1 LNPLLSFLDLRA
13 PQVCESSDVHPC
25 SSRIDIK
32 FLSDLYFSG
41 IITTRLSWPSRHH
54 TVSKEEPMKT
64 MILTAFIILA
74 IVVGVYVFTSLRNVS
89 RERMDP
95 KDMPRATF
103 EVTKW
108 VSDANGAAYILDD
121 PAEATP
127 IIVNAGLGKKEAMG
141 LREPH
146 EYLDKVGALIQV
158 QRLQNKKTGNPIGY
172 IIAPAR
178 LEIEAGYN
186 ILKQS
191 VMVSIRDPEDSHH
204 RRQREG
210 GN

>member
-1 LNPLLSFLDLRA
+1 LQEFIL
-13 PQVCESSDVHPC
+13 V
-25 SSRIDIK
+25 
-32 FLSDLYFSG
+32 
-41 IITTRLSWPSRHH
+41 RLSGPYGSH
-54 TVSKEEPMKT
+54 VISKEEHMKK
-64 MILTAFIILA
+64 MILTAFILLA
-74 IVVGVYVFTSLRNVS
+74 IVVAVYLFTSFRNVS
-89 RERMDP
+89 RQIMDP
-95 KDMPRATF
+95 KDLPRATF

-141 LREPH
+141 LKQPQ
-146 EYLDKVGALIQV
+146 EYLDKVGAVIQV
-158 QRLQNKKTGNPIGY
+158 YRLQNKKTGNPFGY
-172 IIAPAR
+172 VIAPAR

-186 ILKQS
+186 ILKQG
-191 VMVSIRDPEDSHH
+191 VTVSIRDPEDSHH

>member
-1 LNPLLSFLDLRA
+1 
-13 PQVCESSDVHPC
+13 
-25 SSRIDIK
+25 
-32 FLSDLYFSG
+32 
-41 IITTRLSWPSRHH
+41 
-54 TVSKEEPMKT
+54 
-64 MILTAFIILA
+64 MILTAFILLA
-74 IVVGVYVFTSLRNVS
+74 IVVAVYLFTSFRNVS
-89 RERMDP
+89 RQIMDP
-95 KDMPRATF
+95 KDLPRATF

-127 IIVNAGLGKKEAMG
+127 ILVNAGLGKKEAMG
-141 LREPH
+141 SREPH

-158 QRLQNKKTGNPIGY
+158 YRIQNKKTGTPFGY
-172 IIAPAR
+172 ILAPTR

-186 ILKQS
+186 ILKRS
-191 VMVSIRDPEDSHH
+191 VTISIRDPEDSHH

>member
-1 LNPLLSFLDLRA
+1 LQEFIL
-13 PQVCESSDVHPC
+13 V
-25 SSRIDIK
+25 
-32 FLSDLYFSG
+32 
-41 IITTRLSWPSRHH
+41 RLSGPYGSH
-54 TVSKEEPMKT
+54 VISKEEHMKK
-64 MILTAFIILA
+64 MILTAFILLA
-74 IVVGVYVFTSLRNVS
+74 IVVAVYLFTSFRNVS
-89 RERMDP
+89 RQIMDP
-95 KDMPRATF
+95 KDLPGATF

-141 LREPH
+141 LKQPQ
-146 EYLDKVGALIQV
+146 EYLDKVGAVIQV
-158 QRLQNKKTGNPIGY
+158 YRLQNKKTGNPFGY
-172 IIAPAR
+172 VIAPAR

-186 ILKQS
+186 ILKQG
-191 VMVSIRDPEDSHH
+191 VTVSIRDPEDSHH

>member
-1 LNPLLSFLDLRA
+1 
-13 PQVCESSDVHPC
+13 
-25 SSRIDIK
+25 
-32 FLSDLYFSG
+32 
-41 IITTRLSWPSRHH
+41 
-54 TVSKEEPMKT
+54 MKT
-64 MILTAFIILA
+64 TILIGFLILA
-74 IVVGVYVFTSLRNVS
+74 IAIAVYVFTSIRNVS
-89 RERMDP
+89 TERMDP
-95 KDMPRATF
+95 KGMPRAFF

-108 VSDANGAAYILDD
+108 VSDANGAAYLLDD

-127 IIVNAGLGKKEAMG
+127 MIVNAGLGKKESLG
-141 LREPH
+141 FREPH
-146 EYLDKVGALIQV
+146 EFLDRVGASIQV
-158 QRLQNKKTGNPIGY
+158 LQIQNKKTGNPFGY

-191 VMVSIRDPEDSHH
+191 VMISIRDPEDSHH

>member
-1 LNPLLSFLDLRA
+1 
-13 PQVCESSDVHPC
+13 
-25 SSRIDIK
+25 
-32 FLSDLYFSG
+32 
-41 IITTRLSWPSRHH
+41 
-54 TVSKEEPMKT
+54 MKK
-64 MILTAFIILA
+64 MILAALILLA
-74 IVVGVYVFTSLRNVS
+74 IVVAVYVFTSLRNIS
-89 RERMDP
+89 RELVDP
-95 KDMPRATF
+95 KGLPQATF

-108 VSDANGAAYILDD
+108 VSDANAAAYVLDD

-127 IIVNAGLGKKEAMG
+127 VIVNAGLGKKEAMG
-141 LREPH
+141 LGQPQD
-146 EYLDKVGALIQV
+146 YLDKVGALIQV

-191 VMVSIRDPEDSHH
+191 VMISIRDPEDSHH

-210 GN
+210 PG

>member
-1 LNPLLSFLDLRA
+1 
-13 PQVCESSDVHPC
+13 
-25 SSRIDIK
+25 
-32 FLSDLYFSG
+32 
-41 IITTRLSWPSRHH
+41 
-54 TVSKEEPMKT
+54 MKK
-64 MILTAFIILA
+64 MILAAFIILA
-74 IVVGVYVFTSLRNVS
+74 IVVAVYLFTSLRNVS
-89 RERMDP
+89 REPMDP
-95 KDMPRATF
+95 KDLPRATF

-108 VSDANGAAYILDD
+108 VSDANAAAYIFDN

-141 LREPH
+141 LRDPH
-146 EYLDKVGALIQV
+146 EVLDKVGALIQGF
-158 QRLQNKKTGNPIGY
+158 RIQNKKSGTSFGY
-172 IIAPAR
+172 ILAPAR

-191 VMVSIRDPEDSHH
+191 VVISIRDPEDSHH

>member
-1 LNPLLSFLDLRA
+1 
-13 PQVCESSDVHPC
+13 
-25 SSRIDIK
+25 
-32 FLSDLYFSG
+32 
-41 IITTRLSWPSRHH
+41 
-54 TVSKEEPMKT
+54 MKT
-64 MILTAFIILA
+64 FILSGFILLA
-74 IVVGVYVFTSLRNVS
+74 IAVAVYVLTSLRNVS
-89 RERMDP
+89 RELMDP
-95 KDMPRATF
+95 KDLPRATF

-108 VSDANGAAYILDD
+108 TSDANGAAYILDD

-127 IIVNAGLGKKEAMG
+127 IIVNAGLGKREATG
-141 LREPH
+141 LRQPH

-158 QRLQNKKTGNPIGY
+158 YRIQNKKTGNPFGY

-186 ILKQS
+186 IVKQS
-191 VMVSIRDPEDSHH
+191 VMISIRDPEDSHH